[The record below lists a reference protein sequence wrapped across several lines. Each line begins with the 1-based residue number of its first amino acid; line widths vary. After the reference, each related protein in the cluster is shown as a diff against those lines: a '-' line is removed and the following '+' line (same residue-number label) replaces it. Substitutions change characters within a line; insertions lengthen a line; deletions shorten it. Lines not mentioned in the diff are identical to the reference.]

1 LIERIDMLPNLARA
15 TLLGLVLVAASALS
29 PAPARAQD
37 IRPLVQGET
46 VYVPV
51 YSEILYGNLGSSGK
65 PSRMPVSAMLSI
77 RNVDEAAGITINSVR
92 YYDGAGKLLREL
104 LDQPAILGPLATT
117 EVFVEHK
124 DMSGGTG
131 ANFIVVWQSAEPVN
145 PPIVEAVHAYFFGNQ
160 SIAFVSPGRP
170 IRPKGS

>member
-1 LIERIDMLPNLARA
+1 MKLVRA
-15 TLLGLVLVAASALS
+15 ALLGLVLVAASTLS
-29 PAPARAQD
+29 TASGHAQD
-37 IRPLVQGET
+37 IRPLAQGET

-77 RNVDEAAGITINSVR
+77 RNVDEAASITVRSVR
-92 YYDGAGKLLREL
+92 YYDSAGKLLREF
-104 LDQPAILGPLATT
+104 LDQPLTLGPLATT

-131 ANFIVVWQSAEPVN
+131 ANFLVVWQASRPVN

-170 IRPKGS
+170 ILPQGN